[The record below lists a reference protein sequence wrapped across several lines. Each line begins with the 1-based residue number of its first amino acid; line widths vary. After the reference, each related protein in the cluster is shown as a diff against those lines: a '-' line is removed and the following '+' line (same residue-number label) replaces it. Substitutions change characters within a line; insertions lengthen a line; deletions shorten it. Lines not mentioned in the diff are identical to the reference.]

1 MQVSSSSA
9 LQIKGPIFVLLTT
22 TSGIGGGLNRSA
34 QHFVLEG
41 KDGVWR
47 WIRDFIEVYNGRED
61 GVMGPLA
68 ARGIAQGDRSSIWQ
82 AVRYGCPES
91 SSF

>member
-41 KDGVWR
+41 KDGV
-47 WIRDFIEVYNGRED
+47 
-61 GVMGPLA
+61 
-68 ARGIAQGDRSSIWQ
+68 
-82 AVRYGCPES
+82 
-91 SSF
+91 